1 MAGGDVAL
9 VSVISSSDPAITVV
23 AARVVLEE
31 RVSRAQGAGVALTLT
46 GLAAVAA
53 A

>member
-23 AARVVLEE
+23 AARLVLAE
-31 RVSRAQGAGVALTLT
+31 RVSRGQGAGLALALT
-46 GLAAVAA
+46 GLLAVAA